1 MTPRFSP
8 YASIKTLSLSSL
20 LENTSIE
27 GVLSKLLD
35 ILSNP
40 ELIYGSLSDNFGLFK
55 TVGLANDVSVS
66 ESYESRPI
74 WGIGEPTNPIVVPN
88 NYSATISMSRLTL
101 DTLSVRD
108 FTTLPDYWYIPKVQ
122 NAVES
127 FFNNIPKARLVLDY
141 PFYTFIYISSV
152 EFPADP
158 RNAVQR
164 LVQRSLFAFMPAEY
178 SIRISGTDTMIMS
191 DVRGTGK
198 LVNLRGLLKVIAET
212 LQEVVKG

>member
-8 YASIKTLSLSSL
+8 YASIKTLSFNTL
-20 LENTSIE
+20 LENSSIE
-27 GVLSKLLD
+27 DALNNIVN

-40 ELIYGSLSDNFGLFK
+40 ELIYGALSDNFKLFK

-88 NYSATISMSRLTL
+88 NYSATISMSRMTL

-108 FTTLPDYWYIPKVQ
+108 FTTLPDYWYVPKIQ
-122 NAVES
+122 NTVES
-127 FFNNIPKARLVLDY
+127 FFNNIPKARMVLDY
-141 PFYTFIYISSV
+141 PFYTFLYITSV
-152 EFPADP
+152 EFPPDP
-158 RNAVQR
+158 RNAATR
-164 LVQRSLFAFMPAEY
+164 LIQRSLFAFMPAEY
-178 SIRISGTDTMIMS
+178 SIRISGTDTMIMT

-198 LVNLRGLLKVIAET
+198 LVNIRGLLKVLAET
-212 LQEVVKG
+212 LKEIVKP